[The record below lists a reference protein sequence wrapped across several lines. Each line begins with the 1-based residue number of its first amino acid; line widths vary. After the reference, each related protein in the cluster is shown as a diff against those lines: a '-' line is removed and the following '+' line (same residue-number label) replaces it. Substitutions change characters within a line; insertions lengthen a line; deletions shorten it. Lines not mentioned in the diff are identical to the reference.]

1 MMYYGFSKILNMKK
15 TLLARL
21 FVALLIVAGLS
32 SPAAA
37 MKSPADTSSMRYLK
51 LKSVGDRFSITTKD
65 PIRFYFENFDQSDS
79 YFCLLPTA
87 TPGVFNVELRA
98 GSKELTEL
106 YAESITDLKTK
117 NLELQTTINNILA
130 LNPNAAAVA
139 GAGTDYSIKSTEKQT
154 ATVGDAAQ
162 KLGLEKQQGLVTYK
176 LKALND
182 EYSTNETHIKELR
195 GKITELVALNGDPK
209 QIKDMTDEMNS
220 LTERN
225 KWLSEQRTALLE
237 EKNRLQREVDM
248 LAMKTRINELEIEKQ
263 RLVIIGLI
271 VFAGVL
277 LVLCYM
283 IFRSYKQKKRLSELL
298 SIKNAELIKEQEI
311 SNSLLLNILPPSIAG
326 RLKGG
331 ETSVIDYFTKATV
344 IFIDIASFTKLSASV
359 SPQQLLSM
367 LNDIFSE
374 LDSLTEKYGMEK
386 IKTIGDAYMVV
397 SGIPTPREDHAAIAA
412 AMALDVR
419 NAFTKFK
426 NPLGGP
432 LHARIGIATGEAI
445 AGIIGKKKF
454 IYDLWGDS
462 VNTASRMESTGV
474 IGQIQCTEE
483 FYQEVGDSYKFTK
496 RGEIEVKG
504 KGKMTTYFLD
514 EAAVRNTN
522 GTNGAKNSK

>member
-1 MMYYGFSKILNMKK
+1 MKK
-15 TLLARL
+15 TLFVRL
-21 FVALLIVAGLS
+21 LVALQFLAGMII
-32 SPAAA
+32 PAMALA
-37 MKSPADTSSMRYLK
+37 YPAQRDTLPMRYLK
-51 LKSVGDRFSITTKD
+51 LKSVGDRFSIVTKE
-65 PIRFYFENFDQSDS
+65 PIRFYFENFDESDS
-79 YFCLLPTA
+79 YFCLLPTS

-98 GSKELTEL
+98 GSKELTDL
-106 YAESITDLKTK
+106 YAQSVNDLKAK

-130 LNPNAAAVA
+130 LNPTAGAVA
-139 GAGTDYSIKSTEKQT
+139 GTGTDYSVKPTEKQT
-154 ATVGDAAQ
+154 ETNAAAE
-162 KLGLEKQQGLVTYK
+162 KLGLEKQQGLVNYK
-176 LKALND
+176 LKSLND
-182 EYSTNETHIKELR
+182 EYTSNESHIKELR
-195 GKITELVALNGDPK
+195 GKITDLVAQNGDPK

-225 KWLSEQRTALLE
+225 KWLSEQRSALLE
-237 EKNRLQREVDM
+237 EKNRLQREVD
-248 LAMKTRINELEIEKQ
+248 LLVMKAKINDLEIEKQ
-263 RLVIIGLI
+263 RLIIIGLSA
-271 VFAGVL
+271 FAVLL
-277 LVLCYM
+277 LVLCYV

-298 SIKNAELIKEQEI
+298 SIKNSELIKEQEV
-311 SNSLLLNILPPSIAG
+311 SNALLLNILPPSIAG

-359 SPQQLLSM
+359 SPQQLLAM
-367 LNDIFSE
+367 LNEIFSE
-374 LDSLTEKYGMEK
+374 LDGLTEKYGMEK

-483 FYQEVGDSYKFTK
+483 FYKEVGPAYKFTK

-504 KGKMTTYFLD
+504 KGHMTTYFLD
-514 EAAVRNTN
+514 EAVKSNTN
-522 GTNGAKNSK
+522 GALHN